1 MAQRAI
7 WLYIQTMRSK
17 EPQNRTTKNQMTV
30 AGSLI
35 IIVALL
41 AFAGWL
47 SSGKQMMASLIQSG
61 LAWCF

>member
-1 MAQRAI
+1 
-7 WLYIQTMRSK
+7 MRSK
-17 EPQNRTTKNQMTV
+17 EPQNRTTISQMTA
-30 AGSLI
+30 AGSLV

-47 SSGKQMMASLIQSG
+47 GSGKQMMASLIQSG

>member
-1 MAQRAI
+1 MAQRPI
-7 WLYIQTMRSK
+7 WLYTRMMRNK
-17 EPQNRTTKNQMTV
+17 EPQNRTTKNQMTA

-47 SSGKQMMASLIQSG
+47 GSGKQMMASLIQSG